1 LSLKVI
7 ITGASSGIGRAL
19 AIEYDKHGATL
30 GLISRSKAN
39 LIKTQKQLKGV
50 SEFFAINITDRQSC
64 FAMAKQ
70 YLKKFGPPDIIIANA
85 GISHGTLS
93 EEVQDFEAFK
103 SIIDT
108 NLLGVL
114 NTFQPFIASM
124 KKNGA
129 GCLVGI
135 SSVAGIRGLPGAS
148 AYSASKSALTNY
160 LEGLRVELSSY
171 NLDVITIAPGY
182 IVTPMTDVNPYPMP
196 FIIEAES
203 AAKKIIAAIRQKK
216 TYTIIPWQMA
226 IIARIMHLLPNWIWD
241 FLAKKSP
248 RKSR

>member
-1 LSLKVI
+1 MSLKVI
-7 ITGASSGIGRAL
+7 NTGASSGIGRAL
-19 AIEYDKHGATL
+19 AIEYDKQGATL
-30 GLISRSKAN
+30 GLISRSKPN
-39 LIKTQKQLKGV
+39 LIKTQKQLKSV
-50 SEFFAINITDRQSC
+50 SEIFAIDITDRQSC
-64 FAMAKQ
+64 FVMAKQ

-93 EEVQDFEAFK
+93 EEVEDFEAFK

-108 NLLGVL
+108 NLFGVL

-124 KKNGA
+124 KKNRS

-135 SSVAGIRGLPGAS
+135 SSIAGIRGLPGAT

-160 LEGLRVELSSY
+160 LEGLRGELNPY
-171 NLDVITIAPGY
+171 GLHVITIAPGY
-182 IVTPMTDVNPYPMP
+182 IVTPMTNVNPYPMP

-216 TYTIIPWQMA
+216 TYAIIPWQMA
-226 IIARIMHLLPNWIWD
+226 IIGRVIHFFPNWIWD
-241 FLAKKSP
+241 FLAKKIP
-248 RKSR
+248 RKPR